1 MKIYQHAT
9 LSADPVEDMDA
20 ATKRYVDVRVNTA
33 GVGLFVTNV
42 NAVNGN
48 ESPVYVANTV
58 PPNKVVSQATIDNF
72 NPVRI
77 SIVAEGGAA
86 FYSPVVRVDVD
97 PLNPSTTGV
106 VATLAETAS
115 DFRFFTGTADI
126 DATTYLPTPGDT
138 KTIYVWSNTGAV
150 TSVVLVRAEAPPEVR
165 TATIGAYPLGPTGV
179 LQTAVK
185 GTDSLLVTGTVDN
198 NASLV
203 EIISNTGAAEA
214 GTYTTSTVGGL
225 LGANDS
231 GGAGRKSFTVQFT
244 VDNGRTGAQSITL
257 RARNTI
263 GTYGSNFTT
272 SNTVVL
278 DQTYPS
284 FSLSVT
290 GYPGGR
296 TALKSGESATL
307 NTASMAGWTNGTD
320 VITYTSTTTGLT
332 FTDTSTQT
340 STTFG
345 ATKTINYTGT
355 GYVDSGTNLSA
366 LATRLNNGAQTNQTT
381 LAKIAAVAP
390 TAAFAIAGN
399 PARLISSVAGQ
410 NYTVNVT
417 TSQELPSAPS
427 ITATSGNVGT
437 VTGSNKSWSFTLTID
452 DADPKGAQSFSINM
466 TNRAGI
472 AGTTITSG
480 GTYTVGGFTNRD
492 VTVGALEQVVD
503 LGVLIT
509 DPTKVTVKYTG
520 TSDNLT
526 YRATDLTQFQKGW
539 SKVDGAQL
547 IFTAGA
553 EPFQNYSG
561 FTFTTSDT
569 SWLFLTDA
577 DFCGANTTGTLQVN
591 IQEVA

>member
-9 LSADPVEDMDA
+9 LSADPIQDMDA
-20 ATKRYVDVRVNTA
+20 ATKRYVDTRVNIA
-33 GVGLFVTNV
+33 GVGLFVTGV

-48 ESPVYVANTV
+48 ESLVYIAGTV
-58 PPNKVVSQATIDNF
+58 PSNKVVSQATIDNY

-86 FYSPVVRVDVD
+86 FYSPVVRVNVD
-97 PLNPSTTGV
+97 PLNPSTTGT
-106 VATLAETAS
+106 VATLTETAS
-115 DFRFFTGTADI
+115 DFRFFTGFADI
-126 DATTYLPTPGDT
+126 DVSADLVTPGSSKIVYIWSDT
-138 KTIYVWSNTGAV
+138 NAV
-150 TSVVLVRAEAPPEVR
+150 TSVELIRAEAPPEVR

-179 LQTAVK
+179 QQTAVK

-203 EIISNTGAAEA
+203 ELISNTGAAET

-231 GGAGRKSFTVQFT
+231 GGAGRKSFTIQFT
-244 VDNGRTGAQSITL
+244 VDNGRTGAQSVTL
-257 RARNTI
+257 RARNII
-263 GTYGSNFTT
+263 GTYGANFTS

-284 FSLSVT
+284 YTLSVT

-296 TALKSGESATL
+296 TALKSGEAATL
-307 NTASMAGWTNGTD
+307 NTASMTGWTNGTD

-332 FTDTSTQT
+332 FGDTGTQT

-355 GYVDSGTNLSA
+355 GYIESGTNLSA
-366 LATRLNNGAQTNQTT
+366 LATRLNNGAQTAQST

-390 TAAFAIAGN
+390 TAAFAISGS
-399 PARLISSVAGQ
+399 PTRLISSVAGQ
-410 NYTVNVT
+410 PYTVNVT
-417 TSQELPSAPS
+417 TSQELPTAPS
-427 ITATSGNVGT
+427 ITATSGTVGT
-437 VTGSNKSWSFTLTID
+437 VTGSNKNWTFTLTID
-452 DADPKGAQSFSINM
+452 DNDPKGSQTFSINM

-472 AGTTITSG
+472 AGTTITAG
-480 GTYTVGGFTNRD
+480 ETYTVGGFTNRD

-520 TSDNLT
+520 TTDNLT
-526 YRATDLTQFQKGW
+526 YRASDLTQFQKGW

-547 IFTAGA
+547 TFTAGT
-553 EPFQNYSG
+553 EPFKNYSNFVFASG
-561 FTFTTSDT
+561 NS